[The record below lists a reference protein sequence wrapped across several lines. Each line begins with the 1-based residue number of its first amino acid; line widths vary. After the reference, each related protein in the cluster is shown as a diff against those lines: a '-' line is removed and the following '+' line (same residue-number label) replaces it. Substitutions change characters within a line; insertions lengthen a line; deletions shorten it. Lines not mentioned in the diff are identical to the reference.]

1 MSNDDDFFELL
12 IGRPR
17 TDTARSGSGRLGQV
31 LSFER
36 QVMHGIARAGGDPRR
51 INAKRLRSGKAQA
64 KSGRFNARGRGAKI
78 VKTFTRD
85 SGWKFDANSGTR
97 MRARRVVV
105 KARVVKLRGPQS
117 RAAYTH
123 LRYLQRDGVSREG
136 EPGRLYGPVLD
147 NADGGKFLDRC
158 EDDRHQFRFIVAPED
173 GVELGDLQHFTRE
186 TMEQME
192 RDLDTQLDWVAVD
205 HHNTGHP
212 HSHVVLRGVTDDGKT
227 LNIAG
232 DYIAYGIR
240 HRASEIL
247 TRDLGLQSERE
258 VQEQLSLE
266 VNQDRFTR
274 LDRALIEQ
282 AGAEARID
290 MRQDPDEDY
299 LGDANRYRLLQRLKK
314 LERLGL
320 AEETEAGS
328 WSLAPD
334 MEKTLRAMG
343 ERGDI
348 IKTMHRALTEGNLAR
363 SADQY
368 VVHHGPEVERTTI
381 GRVISKGLSADEMAD
396 RIHVVVDGLD
406 GRVHYAEL
414 SAANAGDVNVGNIV
428 EVGQALV
435 KPRESD
441 RNIAAFARDN
451 GGTYEPVIHLS
462 IAREKVQ
469 VPGNDHEG
477 YVLAHVRRLEA
488 LRRAGIVERLE
499 ANTWRI
505 PQDFEARARE
515 YDTQKTKQLGVRVL
529 SVLDLGPQVRA
540 NAATWLDRELV
551 AKTPAPTVDSGFGR
565 EVQNALTRRRQWL
578 IERDLA
584 QGGSDG
590 TRYHANLLTILARR
604 EVEERGG
611 KIARERGGSFHMPE
625 DGERVTGRYREAVH
639 LTSNKYAL
647 IERARDFTLVPWR
660 PVIEKDLGRTVS
672 GLVRGSSI
680 SWELGRSRGIGIGM

>member
-17 TDTARSGSGRLGQV
+17 ADTARSASGHPGRV

-51 INAKRLRSGKAQA
+51 INAKRLASGKAQA

-85 SGWKFDANSGTR
+85 SGWKFDTNSGTR

-105 KARVVKLRGPQS
+105 KARVVKLGGSQS
-117 RAAYTH
+117 RAAYAH

-173 GVELGDLQHFTRE
+173 GVELGDLRHFTRE

-212 HSHVVLRGVTDDGKT
+212 HSHVVVRGVTDDGKT

-266 VNQDRFTR
+266 VDQDRFTR

-282 AGAEARID
+282 AGAEAQID
-290 MRQDPDEDY
+290 MRQDPSDKY
-299 LGDANRYRLLQRLKK
+299 LGDANRNHLLRRLKK

-320 AEETEAGS
+320 AEETETGR
-328 WSLAPD
+328 WSLSPD
-334 MEKTLRAMG
+334 VEKTLRAMG

-348 IKTMHRALTEGNLAR
+348 IKTMHRAMTEHGIDRGLDR
-363 SADQY
+363 Y
-368 VVHHGPEVERTTI
+368 VVHRDLKGEATTI
-381 GRVISKGLSADEMAD
+381 GRVVSKGLSADEMAD

-406 GRVHYAEL
+406 GRVHYAEM
-414 SAANAGDVNVGNIV
+414 AQANAGNVKVGNIV
-428 EVGQALV
+428 EVGQAV
-435 KPRESD
+435 PRQRASD
-441 RNIAAFARDN
+441 INIATFALES
-451 GGTYEPVIHLS
+451 GGTYDPIIHLA
-462 IAREKVQ
+462 IAREEVR

-477 YVLAHVRRLEA
+477 YVQSHVRRLEA
-488 LRRAGIVERLE
+488 LRRAGIVERLD
-499 ANTWRI
+499 ANTWHI
-505 PQDFEARARE
+505 PQDFEAQALE
-515 YDTQKTKQLGVRVL
+515 YDTQRTRQLAVRVL
-529 SVLDLGPQVRA
+529 SALDLDKQVTS
-540 NAATWLDRELV
+540 NAVTWLDKELV
-551 AKTPAPTVDSGFGR
+551 GGTPSPTTDLGFGR
-565 EVQNALTRRRQWL
+565 EMQDALTRRSKWL
-578 IERDLA
+578 VEQDLA
-584 QGGSDG
+584 SDDG
-590 TRYHANLLTILARR
+590 KSFYYWPKMLATLAQR
-604 EVEERGG
+604 EVEERGA
-611 KIARERGGSFHMPE
+611 KIAQERGGSFRMAE
-625 DGERVTGRYREAVH
+625 DGERITGRYREAVQ
-639 LTSNKYAL
+639 LNSGKYAL